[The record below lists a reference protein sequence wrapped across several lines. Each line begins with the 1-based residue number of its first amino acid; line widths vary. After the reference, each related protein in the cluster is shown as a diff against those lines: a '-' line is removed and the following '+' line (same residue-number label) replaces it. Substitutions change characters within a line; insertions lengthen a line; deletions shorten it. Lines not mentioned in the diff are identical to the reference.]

1 MHVCTHRI
9 VRTIST
15 AAQCVGIIL
24 SCVPAMRVYL
34 FRLAISVPAMH
45 NCGSNR
51 TPGCFI
57 DCTNTGP
64 PPQLADL
71 VLLEV
76 KDWRIAGFGVGGL
89 DPFVRE

>member
-34 FRLAISVPAMH
+34 FRLAISVPAGKKERRIMCRSSLMRWIRL
-45 NCGSNR
+45 NNLFSIR
-51 TPGCFI
+51 TISWYDDGYTCA
-57 DCTNTGP
+57 
-64 PPQLADL
+64 Q
-71 VLLEV
+71 
-76 KDWRIAGFGVGGL
+76 
-89 DPFVRE
+89 